1 MIGIP
6 TVLITLDVDQSGLM
20 RPSRAI
26 HPTGFRFGHSLG
38 KPGDENTQRLV
49 LQAALDRLLEPGE
62 PGRIKTID
70 FPSYES
76 FK

>member
-6 TVLITLDVDQSGLM
+6 SILITLDIDQSGLM

-26 HPTGFRFGHSLG
+26 HPEGFRFGHSLG
-38 KPGDENTQRLV
+38 KPGDEKTQRMV
-49 LQAALDRLLEPGE
+49 LQAALDHLMEPGE
-62 PGRIKTID
+62 PGRIKTIN